1 MPAIAPPHLSARFA
15 VRLLAAVLSVWLLAS
30 LVAEWTTIHPARRD
44 TGPTPAARGMAYAD
58 VSFRTQDGLTL
69 RGWWI
74 PGTRHQTIVM
84 VHGLSNNR
92 REPLDKAG
100 YLHDAG
106 YNLLVFDLRGHGRSD
121 GSGTTMGYRETQDAR
136 AAVAAA
142 RSLDG
147 GPIALF
153 GYSLGGSIAVEAG
166 AVDTDVKAVVE
177 DSGFSSV
184 GDVFAA
190 RFSEVT
196 RLPDLPWAAPLLAF
210 GQLDIG
216 TSLWNVRPVAAAA
229 ALNKPLLAII
239 GGDDTIVPPS
249 EGLAIFRAAPGPKQ
263 LLMIPTAGHVGAYN
277 TANATY
283 ERTVLDFL
291 ASSLTGS

>member
-1 MPAIAPPHLSARFA
+1 MPAIAPPHLSARLA
-15 VRLLAAVLSVWLLAS
+15 LRLFAAVLSVWLLAS

-106 YNLLVFDLRGHGRSD
+106 YNLLVFDLRGHGRSN

-136 AAVAAA
+136 AAVAEA

>member
-106 YNLLVFDLRGHGRSD
+106 YNLLVFDLRGHGRSN

-136 AAVAAA
+136 AAVAEA